1 MAEQKRNATSIEVN
15 WPLDETKIYATLVR
29 PSGAGPFPGV
39 VMVAGS
45 GPTDRDWNTPLLP
58 GSNGS
63 ARLLA
68 EVLAAHGFVSL
79 RYDKR
84 AAGPHAA
91 ENFPAL
97 VGKISLQSHV
107 DELASAV
114 RSPGWAGFCRSPTS
128 SSSRTAKVRCTP

>member
-1 MAEQKRNATSIEVN
+1 MMDPNSPAESMEVS
-15 WPLDETKIYATLVR
+15 WPLESTTVYGTLVR
-29 PSGAGPFPGV
+29 PAGPGPFAEQPLGAPAV

-68 EVLAAHGFVSL
+68 EALAQAGIASL

-84 AAGPHAA
+84 PSGTHML
-91 ENFPAL
+91 ENMPPL
-97 VGKISLQSHV
+97 ILPIRDKPDRIQ
-107 DELASAV
+107 AV
-114 RSPGWAGFCRSPTS
+114 RSSFL
-128 SSSRTAKVRCTP
+128 